1 MEDAKPVKDFE
12 KFLELD
18 RGLARS
24 TCCTYGHHVSGY
36 LRCLDESGESPAL
49 ANRATVSAYLR
60 SLRARGL
67 RPATIHCAGMAL
79 AAFYDF
85 LKTRGLVEASPASDL
100 DLPKLSARVAEPLSM
115 ADVERLLDAPSPR
128 NICGLRDRAVLELLY
143 CGLRIGEVM
152 ALDVAD
158 VHLEEGYAKVLGK
171 GAKER
176 VVPVSGKAVE
186 ALRRYRELR
195 DLRAGSVEGAL
206 FVSRN
211 GTRLTKGGFWRR
223 FKRHAARA
231 GLTRRVYPH
240 LLRHSFALHLL
251 AGHADLR
258 SLQLLLGHSSL
269 ATTQRYLALDFNAL
283 RETCRRS
290 HPRF

>member
-1 MEDAKPVKDFE
+1 MGSLLGGCVGHLREQ
-12 KFLELD
+12 L
-18 RGLARS
+18 GLAAS
-24 TCCTYGHHVSGY
+24 TTATYRYHLSGY
-36 LRCLDESGESPAL
+36 LRFIKKHGESPAT
-49 ANRATVSAYLR
+49 ATRVTVAAYIG

-67 RPATIHCAGMAL
+67 RPATIHCAAMAL
-79 AAFYDF
+79 AAFYEH
-85 LKTRGLVEASPASDL
+85 LQARGVAQANPASDL
-100 DLPKLSARVAEPLSM
+100 DLPKLSSRVAEPLSP
-115 ADVERLLDAPSPR
+115 ADVERLLEAPSSGSF
-128 NICGLRDRAVLELLY
+128 CGPRDRAVLELLY
-143 CGLRIGEVM
+143 CGLRIGEAM

-171 GAKER
+171 GSKER
-176 VVPVSGKAVE
+176 LVPIGAKATE

-195 DLRAGSVEGAL
+195 DRRIGSSGGA
-206 FVSRN
+206 FFISRS

-223 FKRHAARA
+223 CRLHAARA
-231 GLTRRVYPH
+231 GIKHRVYPH

>member
-1 MEDAKPVKDFE
+1 MWPT
-12 KFLELD
+12 LLD
-18 RGLARS
+18 ECR
-24 TCCTYGHHVSGY
+24 GY
-36 LRCLDESGESPAL
+36 LRLERGLSASTVTTYRHHLRGYLGFLKERGDSPTSAK
-49 ANRATVSAYLR
+49 RATTSAYIG

-79 AAFYDF
+79 AAFYEF
-85 LKTRGLVEASPASDL
+85 LKARGLVEASPASDL
-100 DLPKLSARVAEPLSM
+100 ELPKLSARVAEPLSP

-128 NICGLRDRAVLELLY
+128 SFCGLRDRAILELLY
-143 CGLRIGEVM
+143 CGLRIGEAM

-158 VHLEEGYAKVLGK
+158 IHLEEGYAKVLGK

-186 ALRRYRELR
+186 ALRRYREFR
-195 DLRAGSVEGAL
+195 DLRAGSAEGAL
-206 FVSRN
+206 FVSRS
-211 GTRLTKGGFWRR
+211 GTRLTKSGFWRR